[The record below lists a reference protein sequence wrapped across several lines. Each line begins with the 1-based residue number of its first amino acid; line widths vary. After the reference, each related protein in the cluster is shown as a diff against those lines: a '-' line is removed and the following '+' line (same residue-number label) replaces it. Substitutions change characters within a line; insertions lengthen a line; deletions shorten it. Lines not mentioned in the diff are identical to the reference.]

1 MKIKNRKFWFIFFF
15 FLNIFFP
22 ATFSNSVSK
31 EWPYHLFLYMHV
43 YLTVS
48 CLFDLAMDPYVKIIC
63 EGEKV
68 QSIVVN
74 NEKNPKFGTKAT
86 FYRKKVDQ
94 PIIVEVCSAYQI
106 SMLLKELILRIYF
119 LFFETIYIKI
129 IQTVRVFK

>member
-1 MKIKNRKFWFIFFF
+1 
-15 FLNIFFP
+15 
-22 ATFSNSVSK
+22 
-31 EWPYHLFLYMHV
+31 
-43 YLTVS
+43 
-48 CLFDLAMDPYVKIIC
+48 MDPYVKIIC

-106 SMLLKELILRIYF
+106 RVDIANLLP
-119 LFFETIYIKI
+119 FFRNDVHKKNSNCTC
-129 IQTVRVFK
+129 F

>member
-31 EWPYHLFLYMHV
+31 EWPYHLFQFHV
-43 YLTVS
+43 
-48 CLFDLAMDPYVKIIC
+48 LFDLAMDPYVKIIC

-119 LFFETIYIKI
+119 LFFRNDVHKNNSNCTC
-129 IQTVRVFK
+129 FK